1 MQSIPERVSPIET
14 DEGDFG
20 PGMTLIARGDGQNWN
35 RGAKGVICAR
45 RVAEML
51 PPLGPVTLYVV
62 LFDTGLQSELTAID
76 LRRFFMVSLD
86 IHPGFKGYEFR
97 TTRELHVDFYAG
109 RFGSIFRRK
118 RSA

>member
-1 MQSIPERVSPIET
+1 M

-20 PGMTLIARGDGQNWN
+20 PGMTLIARGDGQIWV
-35 RGAKGVICAR
+35 RGTKGLICAR
-45 RVAEML
+45 SVAEML

-62 LFDTGLQSELTAID
+62 LFETGLQSEMTAID

-86 IHPGFKGYEFR
+86 IHPSFKGYEFG
-97 TTRELHVDFYAG
+97 TTRDLHVDYYAG
-109 RFGSIFRRK
+109 RFDSIFRRK